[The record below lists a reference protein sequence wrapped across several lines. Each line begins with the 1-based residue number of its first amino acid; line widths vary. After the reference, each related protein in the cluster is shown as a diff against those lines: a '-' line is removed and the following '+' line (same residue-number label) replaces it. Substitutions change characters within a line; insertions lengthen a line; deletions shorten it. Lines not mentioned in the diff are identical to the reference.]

1 MDELNCPN
9 GMDFLEGWLY
19 VAETD
24 AIGRIKFDHEK
35 GETVES
41 YERIVTG
48 LPAGGNH
55 WPKTLSFGPDDLM
68 YVTTGSSCNVCEEED
83 ERRATMMRCN
93 PDGSNE
99 EIFAK
104 GLRNSAGFDC
114 SPADRHIY
122 ATDNGRDMLGDD
134 FPHCELN
141 KVIQGH
147 HYGWP
152 YANDNKISDPDFGDG
167 NESIVSTSIGP
178 VFKF

>member
-1 MDELNCPN
+1 M
-9 GMDFLEGWLY
+9 
-19 VAETD
+19 
-24 AIGRIKFDHEK
+24 
-35 GETVES
+35 
-41 YERIVTG
+41 
-48 LPAGGNH
+48 PAGGNH